1 MWHHYSVR
9 RTCTRVKDTAISKK
23 QQQMLWQV
31 VKKSREKLSESERNQ
46 LYRLFAAYAAD
57 VFSCGDDELGHTG
70 RLKHVIDTGN
80 HPLSAVHQQLRSHR

>member
-9 RTCTRVKDTAISKK
+9 RTCTCAKDTAISKK

-46 LYRLFAAYAAD
+46 LYRLFAAYAD
-57 VFSCGDDELGHTG
+57 VFSCSDDELGHTG
-70 RLKHVIDTGN
+70 RLKHVIDPGN
-80 HPLSAVHQQLRSHR
+80 HPLSAVHQQLCSHR